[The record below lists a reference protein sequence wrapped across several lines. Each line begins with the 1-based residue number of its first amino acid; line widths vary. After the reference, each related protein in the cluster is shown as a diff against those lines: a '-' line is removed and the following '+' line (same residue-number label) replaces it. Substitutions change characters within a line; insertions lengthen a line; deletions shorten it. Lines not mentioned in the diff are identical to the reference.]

1 MLRRRP
7 LPWPPVV
14 AAALGVLGVVVAL
27 AAPGGPDG
35 PQGAVLDLHAARE
48 HGSCE
53 DYVAATTE
61 FFRNDAYLGA
71 PTCDDVA
78 AEAARYAALGP
89 VEVQVMSVVRA
100 DVDTA
105 EVETVERFR
114 GGSEDEY
121 AIAMAY
127 RTLLEDGAWAV
138 DHVDLTVLPGG

>member
-1 MLRRRP
+1 MLRGRWV
-7 LPWPPVV
+7 PWPPAA
-14 AAALGVLGVVVAL
+14 AAALGVLGVVVAV

-35 PQGAVLDLHAARE
+35 PRGAVLDLHAAWER
-48 HGSCE
+48 GSCE

-71 PTCDDVA
+71 PTCEDVA
-78 AEAARYAALGP
+78 AEAAEYAALGP
-89 VEVQVMSVVRA
+89 VDVEVMSVVRV

-114 GGSEDEY
+114 VGSEGEY

-127 RTLLEDGAWAV
+127 RTLLTDGAWAV
-138 DHVDLTVLPGG
+138 DHVDLTVLPGD

>member
-7 LPWPPVV
+7 VPWPPVA
-14 AAALGVLGVVVAL
+14 AAALGVLGVVVAV

-48 HGSCE
+48 RGSCA

-71 PTCDDVA
+71 PTCEDVA
-78 AEAARYAALGP
+78 AEAAQHAALSP
-89 VEVQVMSVVRA
+89 VEVQVVSVVRV

-114 GGSEDEY
+114 VGTEDEY

-127 RTLLEDGAWAV
+127 RTLLVDGAWAV
-138 DHVDLTVLPGG
+138 DHVDLTVLPAG